1 MEKKWMLKVLNQQQN
16 NIYKKIK
23 GDKRIALSDISLRYL
38 IMQGY
43 DTIEKINDLL
53 YFKEKDIPDIRKAKD
68 VDKFL
73 NRLILAYQRKECITV
88 ISDYDSDGINGAAV
102 FMRAIRGMYGFGKV
116 NYFVSHRIKEGYGI
130 SKKSVKRLLDEYP
143 ETTLI
148 VTIDNGITGFE
159 GVEYA
164 NSLGI
169 DVIISDHHEPKEDGS
184 LPDAVAIV
192 DVKRHD
198 DEYPF
203 KELCGAG
210 LIYRLM
216 QELYV
221 EGGYKRKDL
230 HMLLPY
236 VACATVGDVVSLTG
250 ENRFYVKEGLKWMR
264 GKLQSSSKTNSTL
277 QCFDSLRQVTNT
289 QELNEET
296 LGFLYV
302 PILNAIGRIE
312 GDVIP
317 AIEFMLEDDEAKSLE
332 MAQKLVAINEK
343 RKRICKE
350 EEEIVMEHLDV
361 MKNEGFLV
369 LADESFDEGIV
380 GIIAGRVKEKT
391 MKPTIVLTQ
400 SEEDADILKGSGRS
414 VPGFNIKKALE
425 INKELL
431 VGFGGHELAAGLTIR
446 KKNLAKFQEAM
457 SKLVDDNEFYNRG
470 QDNLVK
476 VDIAVTEKDINLHLI
491 NTLDSELRP
500 FGQGFPK
507 PVIGLK
513 GFKAQDIDGLPYK
526 AAESEKKH
534 LKLRGEYV
542 SVMWFNGY
550 QEWKKMGM
558 PLDVKCIGHPQVNF
572 YRGKTDLQFIVS
584 MDNLRVDKV

>member
-1 MEKKWMLKVLNQQQN
+1 MMKVLNKEQ
-16 NIYKKIK
+16 KAVFRKLK
-23 GDKRIALSDISLRYL
+23 EDERIAISDVSLRYL
-38 IMQGY
+38 IMQGF
-43 DTIEKINDLL
+43 DTVEKINDLL
-53 YFKEKDIPDIRKAKD
+53 YFKEKDIPDIRQAKD

-73 NRLILAYQRKECITV
+73 ERLILAYQRKECIT
-88 ISDYDSDGINGAAV
+88 IMSDYDSDGINGAAV
-102 FMRAIRGMYGFGKV
+102 CMRAIRGMYGFGKV

-130 SKKSVKRLLDEYP
+130 SKKSVKRLLEEYP

-148 VTIDNGITGFE
+148 ITIDNGIAGFE

-164 NSLGI
+164 NSRGV

-184 LPDAVAIV
+184 LPDAVAVV

-198 DEYPF
+198 DQYPF

-264 GKLQSSSKTNSTL
+264 GKLQSPNKGNCTL
-277 QCFDSLRQVTNT
+277 QCFDSLQQVTNV

-296 LGFLYV
+296 LGYLYV
-302 PILNAIGRIE
+302 PILNAIGRIQ

-317 AIEFMLEDDEAKSLE
+317 AIDFMLEDDEKKSLA
-332 MAQKLVAINEK
+332 MAQELVAINER
-343 RKRICKE
+343 RKAICKE
-350 EEEIVMEHLDV
+350 EEEVVMEHLDII
-361 MKNEGFLV
+361 EDDSFLI

-391 MKPTIVLTQ
+391 MKPTIVLTE
-400 SEEDADILKGSGRS
+400 SDEDSDILKGSGRS
-414 VPGFNIKKALE
+414 VPGFNLKKALE
-425 INKELL
+425 MNKDLL
-431 VGFGGHELAAGLTIR
+431 VGFGGHELAAGLSIR
-446 KKNLAKFQEAM
+446 KKNLNKFRKAM
-457 SKLVDDNEFYNRG
+457 SELANNKEFYNRS
-470 QDNLVK
+470 QDNLLK
-476 VDIAVTEKDINLHLI
+476 IDIAVAEQDINLHLI

-513 GFKAQDIDGLPYK
+513 DFKAQDVDGLPFK
-526 AAESEKKH
+526 APESEKKH
-534 LKLRGEYV
+534 LKLRGKDV

-558 PLDVKCIGHPQVNF
+558 PLDIKCIGNPQANF
-572 YRGKTDLQFIVS
+572 YKGKTNLQFIVT
-584 MDNLRVDKV
+584 MDNLRAD